1 MTTRLILVVAGFLT
15 YLVQPDDIVW
25 ALVRDTSKPR
35 VFERLLFAFAA
46 ALMGGAALIRTRALV
61 HPDRKRTSDAETLGD
76 LIFTIGLAFFAPISG
91 FIILMAGETMIFY
104 RLIRHKATR
113 LQDSETSWTDALKKE
128 SGKWGLFVTTIVFVV
143 VLNDRLAEILAG
155 LSVFIWV
162 LLNFLPFR
170 RTSIPSGA

>member
-1 MTTRLILVVAGFLT
+1 
-15 YLVQPDDIVW
+15 
-25 ALVRDTSKPR
+25 
-35 VFERLLFAFAA
+35 
-46 ALMGGAALIRTRALV
+46 
-61 HPDRKRTSDAETLGD
+61 
-76 LIFTIGLAFFAPISG
+76 
-91 FIILMAGETMIFY
+91 MAGETMIFY

-162 LLNFLPFR
+162 LLNFRPFR